1 MEDRLEDNP
10 FLRLSA
16 SLYSINSVR
25 VTAKMEDMVDFFS
38 YTTYLGVI
46 RCNNPLLRGCCIF
59 CNNHICILAKY
70 RISPHQKNDSHN
82 PCGLWE
88 SSYYVNLAKSEE
100 LLLVQCEVDSNGDS
114 YRSTYH
120 RVVTHAEEAHHLYV
134 SRN

>member
-1 MEDRLEDNP
+1 MNNNKTSSLDNTGQEAKTINQ
-10 FLRLSA
+10 FVDNLRDLLIKSIPV
-16 SLYSINSVR
+16 LYHS
-25 VTAKMEDMVDFFS
+25 
-38 YTTYLGVI
+38 
-46 RCNNPLLRGCCIF
+46 
-59 CNNHICILAKY
+59 KY